1 MLYRLFLLLLFT
13 ILNVV
18 PNKSHGELKIDIT
31 RGNTENISIIILPFH
46 FTTNLE
52 NEIGKNII
60 KVIQNN
66 LNNTGMFNVTTQHAS
81 DFDINSNALPT
92 SSLWK
97 ILKKDMLITGSVKEN
112 EQDKIEVK
120 FRIWDIT
127 LGKELSGQSLTFV
140 ITSWRRAAHI
150 VSDNIYHRLTGEEG
164 YFNTKI
170 VYIAETL
177 SPRTRKIAIM
187 DQDGEN
193 NIYLTSGYN
202 FYSTPRFSPNA
213 TAIAYMT
220 YIKNKGKIVM
230 KNLNTGSS
238 VILGNF
244 NGISSSPRF
253 SPDGKSV
260 LLSESI
266 NGQTNIYSITLKDHK
281 VYKLT
286 NNKFINTSASY
297 SPDKKFIVFNS
308 DRNGSQQLYVMS
320 ADGKNQ
326 RRISFGKGRYA
337 TPVWSPR
344 GDWIAFT
351 KILSNNFYIGVIQPD
366 GTGERLL
373 AKGYVVESPTW
384 SPNGRII
391 LFTQQEHPS
400 GKAHLQS
407 RLMSIDLTGIN
418 KKVINTPTN
427 AYSPHWSP
435 LIQD

>member
-1 MLYRLFLLLLFT
+1 MFHRFLLLLFFLT
-13 ILNVV
+13 ALSAA
-18 PNKSHGELKIDIT
+18 PNKSYSKLKIDIT
-31 RGNTENISIIILPFH
+31 RGNTENISIGIVPFH

-52 NEIGKNII
+52 NEIGQNII
-60 KVIQNN
+60 KVIKNN
-66 LNNTGMFNVTTQHAS
+66 LVNTGIFDVVTQYVN
-81 DFDINSNALPT
+81 DLNINSEALPT

-97 ILKKDMLITGSVKEN
+97 ILKKDILITGSVKEDKQN
-112 EQDKIEVK
+112 KIEVK
-120 FRIWDIT
+120 FRIWDIA
-127 LGKELSGQSLTFV
+127 LSKELSGQSLTFI
-140 ITSWRRAAHI
+140 ITNWRRAAHA
-150 VSDNIYHRLTGEEG
+150 VSDNIYHRLTGEDG

-202 FYSTPRFSPNA
+202 FLSTPRFSPSG
-213 TAIAYMT
+213 TDIVYMT
-220 YIKNKGKIVM
+220 YVKNKGKIII

-238 VILGNF
+238 TILGSF

-266 NGQTNIYSITLKDHK
+266 YGQTNIYSITVKDRK
-281 VYKLT
+281 VSKLT
-286 NNKFINTSASY
+286 DNKFINTSASY

-308 DRNGSQQLYVMS
+308 DRNGSQQLYIMN

-326 RRISFGKGRYA
+326 HRISFGKGRYA

-351 KILSNNFYIGVIQPD
+351 KILSGNFYIGVIKPD
-366 GTGERLL
+366 GTSERLL
-373 AKGYVVESPTW
+373 AEGYIVEGPTW

-391 LFTQQEHPS
+391 LFTQQDHPS
-400 GKAHLQS
+400 AKSYLQS

-427 AYSPHWSP
+427 ASSAHWSN
-435 LIQD
+435 